1 MVESPTNMMAV
12 MLSSGAMSIRSL
24 PGMVPASYQVSAGS
38 PGKLVVWVKVR
49 VRYHL
54 PA

>member
-1 MVESPTNMMAV
+1 
-12 MLSSGAMSIRSL
+12 MSIRSL
-24 PGMVPASYQVSAGS
+24 PGMVPASYQVWAGS
-38 PGKLVVWVKVR
+38 PGKVVVWVKVS